1 MNPIFSVP
9 ILVKPT
15 PPPQTLT
22 PGLFTNAAPT
32 FYAPAVAAG
41 PVTLTPSLVTNNQS
55 FNTHAVAAPGADQA
69 LTPPLFYN
77 WQNFALGTPE
87 YVITPIVIT
96 QGGATQTLTPGLFTD
111 ADSFFGPTI
120 ATGPIALLPTLW
132 SNTQTFP
139 AATVAPATWSI
150 QPVRLDN
157 AQTFPAAVVSASYTL
172 SPPFFTNDQN
182 FLLGDA
188 YFFPPTVTQGGDSV
202 LLPVK
207 FDNTQTFPPA
217 AVSSAA
223 TVAPIKFTNVN
234 SFPPAAVAAS
244 SIILPPLFTNS
255 QTFPPAIVGAA
266 AIILL
271 PTRYSDPD
279 TLFTPHVIT
288 VGGVGLYPAMYDDP
302 DSFFPATLTGGGVAA
317 LGAGRN
323 HPFHANLGQLTDRT

>member
-1 MNPIFSVP
+1 MNPIFSIP

-22 PGLFTNAAPT
+22 PALFTDAQTFPAATVSPG
-32 FYAPAVAAG
+32 A
-41 PVTLTPSLVTNNQS
+41 VTLTPALFDDTPDT
-55 FNTHAVAAPGADQA
+55 FFAPTIASEQA

-111 ADSFFGPTI
+111 ADNFFGPTI
-120 ATGPIALLPTLW
+120 ATGPVVILPTLW
-132 SNTQTFP
+132 SNAQAFP

-271 PTRYSDPD
+271 PTLYSDPD
-279 TLFTPHVIT
+279 TLVTPHVIT

-302 DSFFPATLTGGGVAA
+302 DSFFPATLTGGGAVA